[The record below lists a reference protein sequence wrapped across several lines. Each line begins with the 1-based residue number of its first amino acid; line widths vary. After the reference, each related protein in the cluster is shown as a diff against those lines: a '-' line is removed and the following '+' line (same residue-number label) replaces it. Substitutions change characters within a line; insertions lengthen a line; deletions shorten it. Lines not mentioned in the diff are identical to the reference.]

1 MTQPT
6 HQEKNT
12 KSFNCTG
19 RRRKLQ
25 SLRDSLM
32 GAGEGSSAHRS
43 LLRDHGVLIL
53 QVFEVAKPHQLASF
67 FIPQAKCERFY
78 ASE

>member
-43 LLRDHGVLIL
+43 LLRHGVLIL
-53 QVFEVAKPHQLASF
+53 QVFEVAKTHQLASF
-67 FIPQAKCERFY
+67 LIPQAKRERFY
-78 ASE
+78 TSE